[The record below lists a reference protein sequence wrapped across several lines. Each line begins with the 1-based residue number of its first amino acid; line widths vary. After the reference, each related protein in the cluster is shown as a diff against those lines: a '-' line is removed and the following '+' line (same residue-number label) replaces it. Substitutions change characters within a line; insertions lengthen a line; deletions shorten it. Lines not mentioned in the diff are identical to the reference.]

1 MILVKKNV
9 FEDLKVVDVVELL
22 ARLWL
27 GYILITNSRI
37 GVTVPLE
44 SLGMGQEMLGIFKS
58 LWKTNFLMHSAKLV
72 ELLGGISLV
81 LNFKVPLALLAIV
94 PVVFNIYGIHIFL
107 FGNPFGKGLIMFG
120 ICLFLVYRH
129 RQLYLPILKN

>member
-1 MILVKKNV
+1 MILTKKRV
-9 FEDLKVVDVVELL
+9 LGKFETLDIIEFF
-22 ARLWL
+22 ARMWL

-44 SLGMGQEMLGIFKS
+44 SLGMGPEMLGIFQS

-72 ELLGGISLV
+72 ELLGGICLV

-94 PVVFNIYGIHIFL
+94 PVVFNIYGLHIFL
-107 FGNPFGKGLIMFG
+107 FGNPVGKGLAMFL
-120 ICLFLVYRH
+120 ICIFLVFRH
-129 RQLYLPILKN
+129 REIFLPILKN